1 MLEWM
6 HWKETGPTG
15 PAEVLGRYP
24 ITTTVPEAIRHTG
37 AVHPIA
43 EPIEALP
50 QEPLPTETALLL
62 DLPVAPIEAQPQQ
75 GLPAETTE
83 AAPVAPQQGLPAAP
97 IEVPAVPAVPVAA

>member
-1 MLEWM
+1 M
-6 HWKETGPTG
+6 HWKETDHTV

-43 EPIEALP
+43 EPIKALP
-50 QEPLPTETALLL
+50 QEPLPTETALLQG
-62 DLPVAPIEAQPQQ
+62 LPMEPIEAHLQQ